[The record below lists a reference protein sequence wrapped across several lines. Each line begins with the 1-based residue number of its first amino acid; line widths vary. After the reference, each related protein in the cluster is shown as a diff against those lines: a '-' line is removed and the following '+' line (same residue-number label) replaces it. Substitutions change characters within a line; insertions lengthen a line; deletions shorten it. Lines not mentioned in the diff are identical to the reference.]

1 MKLGERLTGMSARF
15 GPQLLPFADAASEGL
30 PLSRLLRI
38 ALIQVSAGL
47 TLVLMNGVL
56 NRVLIVE
63 MHIAAFWVG
72 LLIALPML
80 SAPIRAL
87 IGFKSDT
94 HRSFL
99 GWKRTPYVWFGTML
113 QFGGLAFTPF
123 FLLLIGYRTGAAA
136 TLGLV
141 GAGVGFLM
149 TGFGMH
155 LAQTAGLALASDLA
169 PPERRPRVTALL
181 YGVQLLGMA
190 VSALFLNRL
199 LTPFGPLRLVQ
210 VLQGAAVVCAGLNL
224 AALYKQETPNLAA
237 TSPDDPQIRFG
248 EAWRR
253 FSHGGRASRLLV
265 AAALGGAGFG
275 MQDVLT
281 EPFGGQVLHMTVGA
295 TAGLTGLFALGA
307 VLGLSFAA
315 RALPKGMDPCR
326 LAAIG
331 AIIGVPGFVLMSLS
345 APLGSAALLSVAS
358 GVLGLGAGLF
368 GVGVLSAAMGFADAG
383 GGGLAL
389 GAWGAVQAGSAGV
402 ATLLGA
408 GLRDLIGGLAAKGAL
423 GAGLAGASA
432 GYLIVF
438 QLEIV
443 LLFATLAALGPLVSR
458 ARPSTPAAFGLA
470 ELPG

>member
-1 MKLGERLTGMSARF
+1 MSQPGGLMRWSARF

-30 PLSRLLRI
+30 PLPRLLRL

-56 NRVLIVE
+56 NRVMIVE
-63 MHIAAFWVG
+63 MHMAAVWVAA
-72 LLIALPML
+72 LIALPML
-80 SAPIRAL
+80 SAPLRAL

-99 GWKRTPYVWFGTML
+99 GWKRTPYVWFGTLM
-113 QFGGLAFTPF
+113 QWGGLAFTPF
-123 FLLLIGYRTGAAA
+123 FLLLVGFRTGAAA
-136 TLGLV
+136 TLGLA
-141 GAGVGFLM
+141 GAGVGFVL

-155 LAQTAGLALASDLA
+155 MAQTAGLALASDLA
-169 PPERRPRVTALL
+169 PADRRPRVTALL
-181 YGVQLLGMA
+181 YGVQLIGMA
-190 VSALFLNRL
+190 ASAFLLNRL
-199 LTPFGPLRLVQ
+199 LTPFSPLRLVQ
-210 VLQGAAVVCAGLNL
+210 VMQGAAVVCAGLNL
-224 AALYKQETPNLAA
+224 LALWKQEVPDFAA
-237 TSPDDPQIRFG
+237 TQPGRERTRFA
-248 EAWRR
+248 EAWRS

-307 VLGLSFAA
+307 IAGLAIAA
-315 RALPKGMDPCR
+315 RALPRGWGAPR
-326 LAAIG
+326 LAAFG
-331 AIIGVPGFVLMSLS
+331 AMIGVPGFVLITLS
-345 APLGSAALLSVAS
+345 APFASPMLLAAANA
-358 GVLGLGAGLF
+358 VLGLGAGLF
-368 GVGVLSAAMGFADAG
+368 GVGVLSAAMELAGDG

-389 GAWGAVQAGSAGV
+389 GAWGAVQAGAAGV

-408 GLRDLIGGLAAKGAL
+408 GLRDLVGELAAKGAL
-423 GAGLAGASA
+423 GPAMSGASA
-432 GYLIVF
+432 GYIVVF
-438 QLEIV
+438 HIEIL
-443 LLFATLAALGPLVSR
+443 LLFASMAALGPLVSR